1 MRRLQQTGFT
11 LIELLLV
18 MAVVT
23 IITAIS
29 APFYVSLSRGNDL
42 DAATSLL
49 AQDLYQ
55 AQSYSRNRNQ
65 DSQWGVAINGQ
76 VITLFSGASYATRTT
91 ANDVVY
97 TVPSSIAISGSSQIV
112 YSKLYGL
119 PQSTASFTLTGGDRT
134 QTVVVNNK
142 GMVEY

>member
-1 MRRLQQTGFT
+1 MRKQQQTGFT
-11 LIELLLV
+11 LIEILLV
-18 MAVVT
+18 MAIVT
-23 IITAIS
+23 ILTAIS
-29 APFYVSLSRGNDL
+29 APFYLSLSRGNDL

-65 DSQWGVAINGQ
+65 DSQWGVAVSGQ
-76 VITLFSGASYATRTT
+76 VITLFSGSSYATRDT

-119 PQSTASFTLTGGDRT
+119 PQSTASFTLTGGGKT